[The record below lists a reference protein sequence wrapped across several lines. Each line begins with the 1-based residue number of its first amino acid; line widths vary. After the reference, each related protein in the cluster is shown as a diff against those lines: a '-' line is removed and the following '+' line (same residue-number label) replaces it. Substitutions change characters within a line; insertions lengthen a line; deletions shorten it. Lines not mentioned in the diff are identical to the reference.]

1 MIINLLNPLITHSL
15 SKNLTDEE
23 LVCLYVETQN
33 INYFNTIYDRYSDR
47 IFAKCLSLLKEVNS
61 AEDATQ
67 EIFVKILLALS
78 KFNNRSKFS
87 TWVYSVTYNY
97 CIDVI
102 RKNKK
107 EILSYQDVVNENS
120 VKEEEVSDSEILE
133 MNVQQLSE
141 VMEQMVSED
150 KMILLMKY
158 HDDLSIKEISRIFNK
173 TESAVKMKI
182 LRSKEK
188 FLKIYN
194 QRFTQLNN

>member
-1 MIINLLNPLITHSL
+1 LIINLLNPLITHSL
-15 SKNLTDEE
+15 SKHISDEE
-23 LVCLYVETQN
+23 LVCLYIDTQN
-33 INYFNTIYDRYSDR
+33 INYFNSIYDRYSDR
-47 IFAKCLSLLKEVNS
+47 IFAKSLSLLKEVNA

-67 EIFVKILLALS
+67 EIFVKILLSLS

-102 RKNKK
+102 RKGKK
-107 EILSYQDVVNENS
+107 EIIEYQDNFVEYS
-120 VKEEEVSDSEILE
+120 DREKEVSDSEILE

-141 VMEQMVSED
+141 VMELMISED

-158 HDDLSIKEISRIFNK
+158 HDDISIKEISTILNK
-173 TESAVKMKI
+173 SESAVKMKI
-182 LRSKEK
+182 LRAKDR

-194 QRFTQLNN
+194 QRFTHLTN